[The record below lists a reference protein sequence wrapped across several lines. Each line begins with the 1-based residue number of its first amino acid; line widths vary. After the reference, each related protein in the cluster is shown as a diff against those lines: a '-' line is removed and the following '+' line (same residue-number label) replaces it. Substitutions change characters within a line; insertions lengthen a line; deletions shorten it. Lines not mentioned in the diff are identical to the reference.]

1 MEDQSVTPAFPT
13 ETVLRDA
20 RALAPKKGVLHPYEP
35 AEAICIT
42 EAAARAG
49 KSDRTIRNWCME
61 RQIGRRIAGQWAVS
75 AVALD
80 MLLAGDE
87 DSLQSY
93 LAGDRSSAPV
103 VAYYRLR
110 SIPIAWLAQVAAPS
124 PVSDISGFADFAV
137 AEAGNR

>member
-1 MEDQSVTPAFPT
+1 MRMF
-13 ETVLRDA
+13 VLQPFD
-20 RALAPKKGVLHPYEP
+20 P
-35 AEAICIT
+35 AEAIGVA
-42 EAAARAG
+42 EAAARSG

-80 MLLAGDE
+80 MLLAGDD

-110 SIPIAWLAQVAAPS
+110 SIPITWSAQIAAPS
-124 PVSDISGFADFAV
+124 SVSDISGFADFAV